1 MMVSEDDYYKALA
14 SRIGEEDAC
23 RLRSASVGIAGL
35 GGLGSNIA
43 IMLARSGIGRLVIAD
58 RDTVELSNI
67 HRQCY
72 PLDSIGMKKT
82 DAVVREI
89 NRINPFCKVEKHDME
104 LNENNLDIFSS
115 CDIVCEAFDSAEN
128 KIMLIERLSA
138 MGKTVIS
145 GNGMAGKG
153 PANAITTRKVGDNI
167 YICGDGISDVNSEGS
182 LVPSRVTLCAA
193 HQANAVIR
201 IISGLE
207 P

>member
-1 MMVSEDDYYKALA
+1 MVSKDDYYKALA
-14 SRIGEEDAC
+14 GRIGKDEAGK
-23 RLRSASVGIAGL
+23 LRSASVGIAGL

-43 IMLARSGIGRLVIAD
+43 MMLARSGIGRLVIAD
-58 RDTVELSNI
+58 HDTVELTNI

-104 LNENNLDIFSS
+104 LNENNLGIFSS
-115 CDIVCEAFDSAEN
+115 CDIICEAFDSAEN
-128 KIMLIERLSA
+128 KIMLIEGLSA

>member
-1 MMVSEDDYYKALA
+1 MVSEDDYYKALA
-14 SRIGEEDAC
+14 GRIGKDEAG

-43 IMLARSGIGRLVIAD
+43 MMLARSGIGRLVIAD
-58 RDTVELSNI
+58 HDTVELTNI

-82 DAVVREI
+82 DAVAREI
-89 NRINPFCKVEKHDME
+89 NRINPFCKVEKHDIE
-104 LNENNLDIFSS
+104 LDENNLDLFSS

-128 KIMLIERLSA
+128 KIMLIEGLSA

-153 PANAITTRKVGDNI
+153 PANTITTRKVGDNI

>member
-1 MMVSEDDYYKALA
+1 MVSEDDYYKALA
-14 SRIGEEDAC
+14 GRIGKDEAG

-43 IMLARSGIGRLVIAD
+43 MMLARSCIGRLVIAD
-58 RDTVELSNI
+58 HDTVELTNI

-82 DAVVREI
+82 DAIVREI
-89 NRINPFCKVEKHDME
+89 NRINPFCKVEKHDTE

-128 KIMLIERLSA
+128 KIMLIEGLSA

-153 PANAITTRKVGDNI
+153 PLR
-167 YICGDGISDVNSEGS
+167 
-182 LVPSRVTLCAA
+182 
-193 HQANAVIR
+193 
-201 IISGLE
+201 
-207 P
+207 

>member
-1 MMVSEDDYYKALA
+1 MLTEKEFYDALA
-14 SRIGEEDAC
+14 GRIGRGEAC
-23 RLRSASVGIAGL
+23 KLRDSAVGIAGL

-43 IMLARSGIGRLVIAD
+43 VILARSGVGRLVIAD
-58 RDTVELSNI
+58 HDTVELSNI

-72 PLDSIGMKKT
+72 PLESIGMKKT
-82 DAVVREI
+82 DAVMMEI
-89 NRINPFCKVEKHDME
+89 NRVNPFCKVEKHDIE
-104 LNENNLDIFSS
+104 LDESSLDIFSD

-128 KIMLIERLSA
+128 KIMLIEGLSA

-153 PANAITTRKVGDNI
+153 PANSIITRKVGDSI
-167 YICGDGISDVNSEGS
+167 YICGDGVSDVDDVGS
-182 LVPSRVTLCAA
+182 LIPSRVTVCAA

>member
-1 MMVSEDDYYKALA
+1 MVSEDDYYKALA
-14 SRIGEEDAC
+14 GRIGKDEAG

-43 IMLARSGIGRLVIAD
+43 MMLARSGIGRLVIAD
-58 RDTVELSNI
+58 HDTVELTNI

-138 MGKTVIS
+138 MGKTMIS

-167 YICGDGISDVNSEGS
+167 YICGDGVSDVNSEGS

>member
-1 MMVSEDDYYKALA
+1 MVSEDDYYKALA
-14 SRIGEEDAC
+14 GRIGKDEAG

-43 IMLARSGIGRLVIAD
+43 MMLARSGIGRLVIAD
-58 RDTVELSNI
+58 YDTVELTNI

-82 DAVVREI
+82 DAIVREI

-128 KIMLIERLSA
+128 KIMLIEGLSA

-167 YICGDGISDVNSEGS
+167 YICGDGVSDVNSEGS

>member
-1 MMVSEDDYYKALA
+1 MVSEDDYYKALA
-14 SRIGEEDAC
+14 GRIGKDEAGK
-23 RLRSASVGIAGL
+23 LRSASVGIAGL

-43 IMLARSGIGRLVIAD
+43 MMLARSGIGRLVIAD
-58 RDTVELSNI
+58 HDTVELTNI

-104 LNENNLDIFSS
+104 LNENNLGIFSS
-115 CDIVCEAFDSAEN
+115 CDIICEAFDSAEN
-128 KIMLIERLSA
+128 KIMLIEGLSA

>member
-1 MMVSEDDYYKALA
+1 MMVTEKEFYDALA
-14 SRIGEEDAC
+14 GRIGKDEAC
-23 RLRSASVGIAGL
+23 RLKSSTVGIAGL

-43 IMLARSGIGRLVIAD
+43 VILARSGVGRLVIAD
-58 RDTVELSNI
+58 HDTVELSNI

-72 PLDSIGMKKT
+72 PLESIGMKKT
-82 DAVVREI
+82 DAVMMEI
-89 NRINPFCKVEKHDME
+89 NRVNPFCKVEKHDIE
-104 LNENNLDIFSS
+104 LDESSLDIFSD

-128 KIMLIERLSA
+128 KIMLIEGLSA

-153 PANAITTRKVGDNI
+153 PANSIITRKVGDSI
-167 YICGDGISDVNSEGS
+167 YICGDGISDVDDEGS
-182 LVPSRVTLCAA
+182 LIPSRVTVCAA

>member
-1 MMVSEDDYYKALA
+1 MVTEKEFYDALA
-14 SRIGEEDAC
+14 SRIGKGEAC
-23 RLRSASVGIAGL
+23 KLRDSTVGIAGL

-43 IMLARSGIGRLVIAD
+43 VILARSGVGRLVIAD
-58 RDTVELSNI
+58 HDTVELSNI

-72 PLDSIGMKKT
+72 PLESIGMKKT
-82 DAVVREI
+82 DAVMMEI
-89 NRINPFCKVEKHDME
+89 NRVNPFCKVEKHDIE
-104 LNENNLDIFSS
+104 LDESSLDIFSD

-128 KIMLIERLSA
+128 KIMLIEGLSA

-153 PANAITTRKVGDNI
+153 PANSIITRKVGDSI
-167 YICGDGISDVNSEGS
+167 YICGDGISDVDDEGS
-182 LVPSRVTLCAA
+182 LIPSRVTVCAA

>member
-1 MMVSEDDYYKALA
+1 MVTEKEFYDALA
-14 SRIGEEDAC
+14 GRIGKGEAC
-23 RLRSASVGIAGL
+23 KLRDSAVGIAGL

-43 IMLARSGIGRLVIAD
+43 VILARSGVGRLVIAD
-58 RDTVELSNI
+58 HDTVELSNI

-72 PLDSIGMKKT
+72 PLESIGMKKT
-82 DAVVREI
+82 DAVMMEI
-89 NRINPFCKVEKHDME
+89 NRVNPFCKVEKHDIE
-104 LNENNLDIFSS
+104 LDESSLDIFSD
-115 CDIVCEAFDSAEN
+115 CDIVGEAFDSAEN
-128 KIMLIERLSA
+128 KIMLIEGLSA

-153 PANAITTRKVGDNI
+153 PANSIITRKVGDSI
-167 YICGDGISDVNSEGS
+167 YICGDGVSDVTTEGS
-182 LVPSRVTLCAA
+182 LMPSRVTVCAA

>member
-1 MMVSEDDYYKALA
+1 MVSEDDYYKALA
-14 SRIGEEDAC
+14 GRIGKDEAG

-43 IMLARSGIGRLVIAD
+43 MMLARSGIGRLVIAD
-58 RDTVELSNI
+58 YDTVELTNI

-82 DAVVREI
+82 DAVAREI

-104 LNENNLDIFSS
+104 LNENNLGIFSS
-115 CDIVCEAFDSAEN
+115 CDIICEAFDSAEN
-128 KIMLIERLSA
+128 KIMLIEGLSA

-167 YICGDGISDVNSEGS
+167 YICGDGVSDVNSEGS

>member
-1 MMVSEDDYYKALA
+1 MMVTEKEFYDALA
-14 SRIGEEDAC
+14 SRIGKGEAC
-23 RLRSASVGIAGL
+23 KLRNSAVGIAGL

-43 IMLARSGIGRLVIAD
+43 VILARSGVGRLVIAD
-58 RDTVELSNI
+58 HDTVELSNI

-72 PLDSIGMKKT
+72 PLESIGMKKT
-82 DAVVREI
+82 DAVMMEI
-89 NRINPFCKVEKHDME
+89 NRVNPFCKVEKHDIE
-104 LNENNLDIFSS
+104 LDESSLDIFSD

-128 KIMLIERLSA
+128 KIMLIEGLSA

-153 PANAITTRKVGDNI
+153 PANSIITRKVGDSI
-167 YICGDGISDVNSEGS
+167 YICGDGISDVDDEGS
-182 LVPSRVTLCAA
+182 LIPSRVTVCAA

>member
-1 MMVSEDDYYKALA
+1 MMVSEDDNYKALA
-14 SRIGEEDAC
+14 GRIGKDEAG

-43 IMLARSGIGRLVIAD
+43 MMLARSGIGRLVIAD
-58 RDTVELSNI
+58 HDTVELTNI

-89 NRINPFCKVEKHDME
+89 NRINPFCKVEKHDIE
-104 LNENNLDIFSS
+104 LNKNNLDIFSS

-128 KIMLIERLSA
+128 KIMLIEGLSA

-153 PANAITTRKVGDNI
+153 PANTIITRKVGDNI
-167 YICGDGISDVNSEGS
+167 YICGDGVSDVNSEGS

>member
-1 MMVSEDDYYKALA
+1 MVSEDDYYKALA
-14 SRIGEEDAC
+14 GRIGKDEAG

-43 IMLARSGIGRLVIAD
+43 MMLARSGIGRLVIAD
-58 RDTVELSNI
+58 HDTVELTNI

-138 MGKTVIS
+138 IGKTVIS